1 MDRVSRGDIREGR
14 RAARRDRGVAL
25 LSISAIVAAHLARM
39 RAAGIAIPALAFA
52 LALLSGSVGATEP
65 PATAPEEQPPAE
77 GTAPA
82 GTAKPKVDLGR
93 LLKLP
98 DSYQQPIE
106 SRRGQGQ
113 AEWQRRFETVRL
125 DLLGAQ
131 NALQKAKAE
140 LGEAATDSSQW
151 SVAAPGT
158 APNPENTP
166 LSYKLRQEIRR
177 QRENVKHSEK
187 LLRALEIE
195 ADLAEVPVAWRAPHI
210 ATAPESRIELSSEKD
225 TTGVGR

>member
-14 RAARRDRGVAL
+14 LAARRDRGAAL

-52 LALLSGSVGATEP
+52 VALFPGSVRATEP
-65 PATAPEEQPPAE
+65 PATAPEEPPAE

-82 GTAKPKVDLGR
+82 GTAGPKVDLGR

-177 QRENVKHSEK
+177 QRENVKHSQK
-187 LLRALEIE
+187 LLRGLEIE
-195 ADLAEVPVAWRAPHI
+195 ADLAEVPLAWRAPHI